1 MATEIPT
8 RHVTFNVN
16 RRWKLHVSK
25 DGFGVAMYMVKNGI
39 WITMLQIYL
48 FPATAIGMKVATSPS
63 LHF

>member
-1 MATEIPT
+1 
-8 RHVTFNVN
+8 
-16 RRWKLHVSK
+16 VSK